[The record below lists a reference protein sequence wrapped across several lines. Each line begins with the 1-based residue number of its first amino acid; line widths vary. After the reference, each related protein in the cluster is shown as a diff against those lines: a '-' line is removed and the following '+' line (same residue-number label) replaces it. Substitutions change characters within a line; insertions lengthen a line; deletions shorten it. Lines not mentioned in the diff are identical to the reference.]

1 MGNQTNLSG
10 GAEEEHKPRKLG
22 STEGSGLAIGI
33 SLGIVLGVALG
44 NIAVGLMFGG
54 SFALIL
60 IGLKRRNAR
69 LHRTVKGVFLA
80 AILITTLIL
89 LYKWRFLD
97 KLN

>member
-10 GAEEEHKPRKLG
+10 GAEEEHKQRKIG

-44 NIAVGLMFGG
+44 NIAVGLMLGG
-54 SFALIL
+54 SCALIL
-60 IGLKRRNAR
+60 IALKRRNAR
-69 LHRTVKGVFLA
+69 LHRTVTGVFLA
-80 AILITTLIL
+80 AILVTTMIL
-89 LYKWRFLD
+89 LYKSLFLD